1 MTAKVL
7 EWGKNKLDVID
18 YTDMVWLPYE
28 LDFKT
33 NKHKY
38 NWIFVDEAQDS
49 SPIQQELFKKCFK
62 RGARFCAVGDS
73 SQCINAW
80 AGADI
85 EAFNQ
90 KMQAAF
96 PDKYVD
102 TYSALNKVVIRGI

>member
-1 MTAKVL
+1 L

-49 SPIQQELFKKCFK
+49 SPI
-62 RGARFCAVGDS
+62 
-73 SQCINAW
+73 
-80 AGADI
+80 
-85 EAFNQ
+85 
-90 KMQAAF
+90 
-96 PDKYVD
+96 
-102 TYSALNKVVIRGI
+102 